1 MSKAQVIA
9 LVNQKGGTGK
19 TQSTENLGI
28 GLANEG
34 KKVLLNDKK
43 NTWSFSADDVVDG
56 YMIFAHKDSYTSYNI
71 FDDTKSFTFDSLT
84 TLAAAEGI
92 NYLNITTN
100 FKNNLITS
108 FRASLSDN
116 NFSEQAVVSYVAAM
130 SEAGKYQQAV
140 DDIPQSYKRSEQ
152 RTYLSAPYFNNLV
165 NMNNILGGSTMVNE
179 TGTSSNIENYK
190 IAIIG
195 NQHVGKTTILS
206 RYKYET
212 TDDTYAPTVGIDF
225 LTKNVFLEDKTIR
238 LVMWDTAGQER
249 FKSLIPSYLK
259 NANCVI
265 LTYDITDKSS
275 FTSLNK
281 WLSDARDNVV
291 EGTFIILCGNKIDLN
306 NKRAVPK
313 EEGEK
318 FAQENKIAYAE
329 TSATTGEG
337 INELFNTIIGNFC
350 DVPIIN
356 KEEKDDDD
364 DLDGRGSKSL
374 ALKDLTKEEVKIE
387 EQKKKNNCCGGGG
400 NKKEKKKAKGK

>member
-1 MSKAQVIA
+1 M
-9 LVNQKGGTGK
+9 
-19 TQSTENLGI
+19 
-28 GLANEG
+28 
-34 KKVLLNDKK
+34 D
-43 NTWSFSADDVVDG
+43 
-56 YMIFAHKDSYTSYNI
+56 
-71 FDDTKSFTFDSLT
+71 
-84 TLAAAEGI
+84 
-92 NYLNITTN
+92 
-100 FKNNLITS
+100 
-108 FRASLSDN
+108 
-116 NFSEQAVVSYVAAM
+116 
-130 SEAGKYQQAV
+130 
-140 DDIPQSYKRSEQ
+140 
-152 RTYLSAPYFNNLV
+152 
-165 NMNNILGGSTMVNE
+165 NILGGSTMVNE

-281 WLSDARDNVV
+281 WLSDVRDNVV

-313 EEGEK
+313 EDGEK

-329 TSATTGEG
+329 TSASTGEG

-356 KEEKDDDD
+356 KEDKDDD
-364 DLDGRGSKSL
+364 DLDNMGSKTI
-374 ALKDLTKEEVKIE
+374 ALKDLTKEDEAKIE
-387 EQKKKNNCCGGGG
+387 HQKKKNGCCGGGG
-400 NKKEKKKAKGK
+400 KKEKKKAKGK

>member
-1 MSKAQVIA
+1 
-9 LVNQKGGTGK
+9 
-19 TQSTENLGI
+19 
-28 GLANEG
+28 
-34 KKVLLNDKK
+34 
-43 NTWSFSADDVVDG
+43 
-56 YMIFAHKDSYTSYNI
+56 
-71 FDDTKSFTFDSLT
+71 
-84 TLAAAEGI
+84 
-92 NYLNITTN
+92 
-100 FKNNLITS
+100 
-108 FRASLSDN
+108 
-116 NFSEQAVVSYVAAM
+116 
-130 SEAGKYQQAV
+130 
-140 DDIPQSYKRSEQ
+140 
-152 RTYLSAPYFNNLV
+152 
-165 NMNNILGGSTMVNE
+165 MNNILGGSTMVNE

-281 WLSDARDNVV
+281 WLSDVRDNVV

-313 EEGEK
+313 EDGEK

-364 DLDGRGSKSL
+364 LDNMGSKSI
-374 ALKDLTKEEVKIE
+374 ALKDLKKEDVKIE
-387 EQKKKNNCCGGGG
+387 QQKKKNNCCGGGG
-400 NKKEKKKAKGK
+400 KKEKKKGKGK

>member
-1 MSKAQVIA
+1 
-9 LVNQKGGTGK
+9 
-19 TQSTENLGI
+19 
-28 GLANEG
+28 
-34 KKVLLNDKK
+34 
-43 NTWSFSADDVVDG
+43 
-56 YMIFAHKDSYTSYNI
+56 
-71 FDDTKSFTFDSLT
+71 
-84 TLAAAEGI
+84 
-92 NYLNITTN
+92 
-100 FKNNLITS
+100 
-108 FRASLSDN
+108 
-116 NFSEQAVVSYVAAM
+116 
-130 SEAGKYQQAV
+130 
-140 DDIPQSYKRSEQ
+140 
-152 RTYLSAPYFNNLV
+152 
-165 NMNNILGGSTMVNE
+165 MNNILGGSSIFNE

-281 WLSDARDNVV
+281 WLSDVRDNVV

-306 NKRAVPK
+306 DKRAVPK
-313 EEGEK
+313 EDGEK
-318 FAQENKIAYAE
+318 FAQENNIAYAE
-329 TSATTGEG
+329 TSASTGEG

-356 KEEKDDDD
+356 KEERDDD
-364 DLDGRGSKSL
+364 DLDNMGSKSI
-374 ALKDLTKEEVKIE
+374 ALKDLNKEEVKIE
-387 EQKKKNNCCGGGG
+387 QQKKKNNCCGGGG
-400 NKKEKKKAKGK
+400 KKDKKKAKGK

>member
-1 MSKAQVIA
+1 M
-9 LVNQKGGTGK
+9 
-19 TQSTENLGI
+19 
-28 GLANEG
+28 
-34 KKVLLNDKK
+34 D
-43 NTWSFSADDVVDG
+43 
-56 YMIFAHKDSYTSYNI
+56 
-71 FDDTKSFTFDSLT
+71 
-84 TLAAAEGI
+84 
-92 NYLNITTN
+92 
-100 FKNNLITS
+100 
-108 FRASLSDN
+108 
-116 NFSEQAVVSYVAAM
+116 
-130 SEAGKYQQAV
+130 
-140 DDIPQSYKRSEQ
+140 
-152 RTYLSAPYFNNLV
+152 
-165 NMNNILGGSTMVNE
+165 NILGGSTMVNE

-281 WLSDARDNVV
+281 WLSDVRDNVV

-306 NKRAVPK
+306 DKRAVPK
-313 EEGEK
+313 EDGEK
-318 FAQENKIAYAE
+318 FAQENNIAYAE
-329 TSATTGEG
+329 TSASTGEG

-356 KEEKDDDD
+356 KEERDDD
-364 DLDGRGSKSL
+364 DLDNMGSKSI
-374 ALKDLTKEEVKIE
+374 ALKDLNKEEVKIE
-387 EQKKKNNCCGGGG
+387 QQKKKNNCCGGGG
-400 NKKEKKKAKGK
+400 KKDKKKAKGK

>member
-1 MSKAQVIA
+1 
-9 LVNQKGGTGK
+9 
-19 TQSTENLGI
+19 
-28 GLANEG
+28 
-34 KKVLLNDKK
+34 
-43 NTWSFSADDVVDG
+43 
-56 YMIFAHKDSYTSYNI
+56 
-71 FDDTKSFTFDSLT
+71 
-84 TLAAAEGI
+84 
-92 NYLNITTN
+92 
-100 FKNNLITS
+100 
-108 FRASLSDN
+108 
-116 NFSEQAVVSYVAAM
+116 
-130 SEAGKYQQAV
+130 
-140 DDIPQSYKRSEQ
+140 
-152 RTYLSAPYFNNLV
+152 
-165 NMNNILGGSTMVNE
+165 MVNE

-281 WLSDARDNVV
+281 WLSDVRDNVV

-313 EEGEK
+313 EDGEK

-329 TSATTGEG
+329 TSASTGEG

-356 KEEKDDDD
+356 KEDKDDD
-364 DLDGRGSKSL
+364 DLDNMGSKTI
-374 ALKDLTKEEVKIE
+374 ALKDLTKEDEAKIE
-387 EQKKKNNCCGGGG
+387 HQKKKNGCCGGGG
-400 NKKEKKKAKGK
+400 KKEKKKAKGK

>member
-1 MSKAQVIA
+1 
-9 LVNQKGGTGK
+9 
-19 TQSTENLGI
+19 
-28 GLANEG
+28 
-34 KKVLLNDKK
+34 
-43 NTWSFSADDVVDG
+43 
-56 YMIFAHKDSYTSYNI
+56 
-71 FDDTKSFTFDSLT
+71 
-84 TLAAAEGI
+84 
-92 NYLNITTN
+92 
-100 FKNNLITS
+100 
-108 FRASLSDN
+108 
-116 NFSEQAVVSYVAAM
+116 
-130 SEAGKYQQAV
+130 
-140 DDIPQSYKRSEQ
+140 
-152 RTYLSAPYFNNLV
+152 
-165 NMNNILGGSTMVNE
+165 MVNE

-281 WLSDARDNVV
+281 WLSDVRDNVV

-306 NKRAVPK
+306 DKRAVPK
-313 EEGEK
+313 EDGEK
-318 FAQENKIAYAE
+318 FAQENNIAYAE
-329 TSATTGEG
+329 TSASTGEG

-356 KEEKDDDD
+356 KEERDDD
-364 DLDGRGSKSL
+364 DLDNMGSKSI
-374 ALKDLTKEEVKIE
+374 ALKDLNKEEVKIE
-387 EQKKKNNCCGGGG
+387 QQKKKNNCCGGGG
-400 NKKEKKKAKGK
+400 KKDKKKAKGK